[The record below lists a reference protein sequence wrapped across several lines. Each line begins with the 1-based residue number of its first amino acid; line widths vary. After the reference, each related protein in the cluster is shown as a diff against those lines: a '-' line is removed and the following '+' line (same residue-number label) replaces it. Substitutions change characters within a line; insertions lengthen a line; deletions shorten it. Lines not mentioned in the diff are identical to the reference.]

1 MSEQNKEGEDFY
13 LPELPLV
20 IQENKVKSA
29 IISIDHLKK
38 LLTRIGQ
45 LEREVMFYREI
56 FMENLNC
63 PFVKEKKS
71 RKEEFVSWEEMGFT
85 NLGIYKEDE

>member
-1 MSEQNKEGEDFY
+1 MSEQKREWEDFY
-13 LPELPLV
+13 LPELPLI

-38 LLTRIGQ
+38 LLTRIEE
-45 LEREVMFYREI
+45 LEREAMFCREI

-71 RKEEFVSWEEMGFT
+71 KREEFVSWEELGFT
-85 NLGIYKEDE
+85 NLGIYK